1 MNLYFDNNV
10 LPDLVQANVNP
21 VMAVAGSEFVLSV
34 TPDLAEEYRQ
44 AIEHDWV
51 PQAEKKLCLA
61 LLEAVTERGIFGF
74 AEAGGAYSGFDHGM
88 WATKEMAEFIR
99 STKITPRP
107 GKVIPKNRTDAF
119 LAALSQGSVVVT
131 NDTGAHYRRA
141 KAAGQ
146 HVYSW
151 AEVYEVRKAPSE
163 FARKLAALFNQLT

>member
-10 LPDLVQANVNP
+10 LPDLIRAGVNP
-21 VMAVAGSEFVLSV
+21 VTAVAGSEFVLAV

-44 AIEHDWV
+44 AIESERV
-51 PQAEKKLCLA
+51 PLAEKELCRA
-61 LLEAVTERGIFGF
+61 LLVAVAERGIFGF

-88 WATKEMAEFIR
+88 WATKEMVETIR

-119 LAALSQGSVVVT
+119 LAALSQGAIVVT
-131 NDTGAHYRRA
+131 NDTGGHYKRA
-141 KAAGQ
+141 KAAGR

-151 AEVYEVRKAPSE
+151 SE
-163 FARKLAALFNQLT
+163 IYDVEMASSDLARRLGALFMRLT